1 MSKGTFSIKKILIL
15 VTILAV
21 PGFLYY
27 LLSEKGKNRYKPLGI
42 YGPKELSG
50 TFHKVKGTDIPD
62 TIYHTIRGADLRD
75 QNNNAVNIGTD
86 TSHITV
92 FNFFFSRCTNFCSH
106 MNEDMGGI
114 AKLYKTNRM
123 VNFVSITV
131 DPNYDTPAV
140 LKHYGE
146 KYQVDSQKWRFLTGD
161 TSKIYRLAREDFLVD
176 AFKDSTQPNNFI
188 HSQKMILVDPQRRIR
203 GYYDSGNKVEVE
215 KLVDEIKLQ
224 ITEELR
230 KIK

>member
-1 MSKGTFSIKKILIL
+1 MSKSTFSIKKILIL

-50 TFHKVKGTDIPD
+50 SFHKVRGESIPD
-62 TIYHTIRGADLRD
+62 TIYHIIPSVTLKD
-75 QNNNAVNIGTD
+75 QTNKDFNLGIDSN
-86 TSHITV
+86 HITV
-92 FNFFFSRCTNFCSH
+92 VNFFFSRCTSFCAH
-106 MNEDMGGI
+106 MNADMGGI
-114 AKLYKTNRM
+114 AKLYDANKM
-123 VNFVSITV
+123 VNFVSVTV
-131 DPNYDTPAV
+131 DPEYDTPAV
-140 LKHYGE
+140 LE
-146 KYQVDSQKWRFLTGD
+146 KYSQQYHVNSDKWKFLTGD
-161 TSKIYRLAREDFLVD
+161 KNDIYRLAREGFLVD
-176 AFKDSTQPNNFI
+176 AFKDTTQQNNFI
-188 HSQKMILVDPQRRIR
+188 HSSKMILLDPGRRIR
-203 GYYDSGNKVEVE
+203 GYYDSGDKVQVE

>member
-1 MSKGTFSIKKILIL
+1 MSNGNFSIKKILIL

-50 TFHKVKGTDIPD
+50 SFHKVKGENIPD
-62 TIYHTIRGADLRD
+62 TLYHTIRGVALID
-75 QNNNAVNIGTD
+75 QDNNSVNVSVD

-92 FNFFFSRCTNFCSH
+92 FNFFFSRCTSFCSH

-114 AKLYKTNRM
+114 AKLYSTNKM

-131 DPNYDTPAV
+131 DPDYDTPPV
-140 LKHYGE
+140 LK
-146 KYQVDSQKWRFLTGD
+146 KYSQKYHINSNKWKFLTGNKSD
-161 TSKIYRLAREDFLVD
+161 IYRLARESFLVD
-176 AFKDSTQPNNFI
+176 AFKDSTQLNNFI
-188 HSQKMILVDPQRRIR
+188 HSPKMILVDPERRIR
-203 GYYDSGNKVEVE
+203 GYYDSGDKVQVE